1 MKKNKD
7 SLVKETLEDYAK
19 RVEERKPFDSQWQLN
34 MNFYM
39 GNQYCDVGYG
49 GRVRDVEKEYFWQE
63 REVFNHIAPIIDIRL
78 SKLSKIKPKMMI
90 CPATNEEQDI
100 YTAKVG
106 KKVLDVVGNKLSIM
120 SKINQA
126 TKWSEICGTSFYKI
140 SWNSNLGQVVA
151 LE

>member
-7 SLVKETLEDYAK
+7 SLVKESLEDYAK

-78 SKLSKIKPKMMI
+78 SKL
-90 CPATNEEQDI
+90 
-100 YTAKVG
+100 
-106 KKVLDVVGNKLSIM
+106 
-120 SKINQA
+120 
-126 TKWSEICGTSFYKI
+126 
-140 SWNSNLGQVVA
+140 
-151 LE
+151 